1 MSLITV
7 APIGGLCN
15 RMRAIAS
22 ALSLGRRSGARV
34 ELLWYLDSS
43 LNCDF
48 KAIFTQPEGLSRVIV
63 VDLTSIWGRWL
74 RKILV
79 FLRSRGGRSLYD
91 QGYIA
96 KARQAGLPLDQEFFN
111 KNVFIET
118 SSSFSEP
125 LNYLDFKPVKD
136 IEELID
142 LTSVQLDNAVGIH
155 IRRSD
160 NILSIKHSPTEKFE
174 EIMLG
179 MLASGYC
186 ERFFLSTDS
195 ADVEQYMLDKFKDR
209 LVIHPKRT
217 CDRSVDDSI
226 KDAVIDLY
234 CLASCKKIVGSYWS
248 SFSETAASIGGKE
261 LVVVDVLAEAGS
273 HVATE
278 SC

>member
-1 MSLITV
+1 MNLITI

-22 ALSLGRRSGARV
+22 ALSFGRRSGARV

-48 KAIFTQPEGLSRVIV
+48 KALFTQPEELSRVV
-63 VDLTSIWGRWL
+63 VIDLTSLWGRWL
-74 RKILV
+74 RKVLV
-79 FLRSRGGRSLYD
+79 FSRSRGGRSLYD

-96 KARQAGLPLDQEFFN
+96 KAKQSGVPLEQQLLGN
-111 KNVFIET
+111 KVFIET
-118 SSSFSEP
+118 SSSFFEP
-125 LNYLDFKPVKD
+125 LNYSDFKPVK
-136 IEELID
+136 ELED
-142 LTSVQLDNAVGIH
+142 LITMMSVQLDNAVGIH

-179 MLASGYC
+179 MLASGYG

-195 ADVEQYMLDKFKDR
+195 AEVEEYMTDKFKDR
-209 LVIHPKRT
+209 LVLHPKRS
-217 CDRSVDDSI
+217 CDRSVEDSI
-226 KDAVIDLY
+226 KDAVVDLY

-261 LVVVDVLAEAGS
+261 LLVVDVLAEADTS
-273 HVATE
+273 VVSE
-278 SC
+278 SF